1 MVVDDKRQEAL
12 RRLAFYGTTRV
23 SVVVNETYTFYPCNS
38 YIYQFEPIR
47 LVAQPQTK
55 AEKNQARLK
64 QLRGRAGRWA

>member
-1 MVVDDKRQEAL
+1 MVIDEIRPVC
-12 RRLAFYGTTRV
+12 FPTTRV
-23 SVVVNETYTFYPCNS
+23 SVVVNETYTFCTCNS
-38 YIYQFEPIR
+38 DIYQFEPIR